1 MKTWKLLLAA
11 MMALVMLFAVSALAE
26 ECNHPK
32 VDESSWTL
40 TEEPTCDKEGTETAY
55 CESCQQTLT
64 RSVPAMGHKYGD
76 YETRVKPTCT
86 AEGLEVRVCMRSGCG
101 NEDARPIAMLEHD
114 YVLDPDSVVE
124 ATCTEDGKETFVCKL
139 CGEAF
144 YTEEIPATGHDWKID
159 QPAVAA
165 TCTEDGVTAVEE
177 CMVCGYK
184 EGGEVV
190 PATGHTVTTW
200 EVVTKPT
207 CTQPG
212 LDKGVCD
219 VCGEEVTREVEAT
232 GHAWVLDEEFPA
244 KEATCTE
251 DGRTEQYYCPYCW
264 AVQGGEVI
272 PATGHTVTTWEVVT
286 KPTCTQPGLDKGICD
301 VCGEEVT
308 CEVEPT
314 GHAWVLDEEFPAIEP
329 TCTEEGRAEQYYCP
343 YCWAVTGG
351 ETIPATGHSWGEWKT
366 IKEATEDEAGLQERT
381 CSVCGATQTREIGTM
396 PETGVATV
404 PTAALVSLMVLAMG
418 SYVVLKKKE
427 SC

>member
-26 ECNHPK
+26 A
-32 VDESSWTL
+32 
-40 TEEPTCDKEGTETAY
+40 TCD
-55 CESCQQTLT
+55 
-64 RSVPAMGHKYGD
+64 
-76 YETRVKPTCT
+76 
-86 AEGLEVRVCMRSGCG
+86 
-101 NEDARPIAMLEHD
+101 
-114 YVLDPDSVVE
+114 DS
-124 ATCTEDGKETFVCKL
+124 
-139 CGEAF
+139 
-144 YTEEIPATGHDWKID
+144 
-159 QPAVAA
+159 
-165 TCTEDGVTAVEE
+165 
-177 CMVCGYK
+177 
-184 EGGEVV
+184 
-190 PATGHTVTTW
+190 HTVTVW

-212 LDKGVCD
+212 TDKGICD

-351 ETIPATGHSWGEWKT
+351 ETIPATGHSWGKWVT

>member
-64 RSVPAMGHKYGD
+64 RTVPAMGHKYGD

-86 AEGLEVRVCMRSGCG
+86 AEGLEARVCMRSGCG

-219 VCGEEVTREVEAT
+219 VCGEKVTCEVEAT

-272 PATGHTVTTWEVVT
+272 PATGHTYLPDESSIVAATCTEIGKVTYVCAYCGDFYTEEIPAIGHDYKVDESAIVE
-286 KPTCTQPGLDKGICD
+286 PTCTQVGKETY
-301 VCGEEVT
+301 VCQNCGDFYT
-308 CEVEPT
+308 VE
-314 GHAWVLDEEFPAIEP
+314 
-329 TCTEEGRAEQYYCP
+329 
-343 YCWAVTGG
+343 
-351 ETIPATGHSWGEWKT
+351 IPMVEHSWGKWVT